1 MYNQCMNNRKTP
13 SGFRLSEKAKLLLLA
28 LSQKLGISQT
38 AVIEIAIRQMAET
51 EHIEL
56 GKMNVREGIDETTIT
71 SKS

>member
-1 MYNQCMNNRKTP
+1 MYLPVNQPNNYKT
-13 SGFRLSEKAKLLLLA
+13 AM
-28 LSQKLGISQT
+28 
-38 AVIEIAIRQMAET
+38 IEIAVRQMAET